1 MKKER
6 YQVAVVTSTRAEYG
20 LLSPVLRAL
29 GDLPDIETELLVTG
43 SHLSAELGNTVE
55 EIEADGAPIAARL
68 PILKFSNDR
77 LGVAHTVGYT
87 VELFADHFSSHRPD
101 AVLLLGDRYEIFA
114 VASAAAVLGIPIAH
128 ISGGDV
134 TAGAQDE
141 FFRHSISKMAKLHFP
156 SCDASAKRLLR
167 MGEEPFRICQVGG
180 LGDENIRHM
189 PRMGRKEL
197 EESIGFSLEGGF
209 LLITFH
215 PETAAEASPQQQMG
229 ELLAALDRFP
239 KLRLLFTKANA
250 DAGGAEINAMM
261 DAYCARRSNAA
272 AYPSLGLR
280 RYLSAMALC
289 SAVVG
294 NSSSG
299 VVEAPSFQK
308 PVVNIGERQAGRE
321 ICANVICCPAREPDI
336 TAAIEK
342 ALSPAFEAVAKTARS
357 PYNGGDTSRRIAQ
370 QLQEWLQ
377 TGRFEKV
384 KEFYDGGTE

>member
-141 FFRHSISKMAKLHFP
+141 FFRHSISKM
-156 SCDASAKRLLR
+156 
-167 MGEEPFRICQVGG
+167 EI
-180 LGDENIRHM
+180 
-189 PRMGRKEL
+189 GRA
-197 EESIGFSLEGGF
+197 
-209 LLITFH
+209 H
-215 PETAAEASPQQQMG
+215 
-229 ELLAALDRFP
+229 
-239 KLRLLFTKANA
+239 
-250 DAGGAEINAMM
+250 
-261 DAYCARRSNAA
+261 
-272 AYPSLGLR
+272 
-280 RYLSAMALC
+280 
-289 SAVVG
+289 V
-294 NSSSG
+294 
-299 VVEAPSFQK
+299 
-308 PVVNIGERQAGRE
+308 
-321 ICANVICCPAREPDI
+321 
-336 TAAIEK
+336 
-342 ALSPAFEAVAKTARS
+342 
-357 PYNGGDTSRRIAQ
+357 
-370 QLQEWLQ
+370 
-377 TGRFEKV
+377 
-384 KEFYDGGTE
+384 